1 VTGDNRADLAFGGGP
16 DGAPRVRLFDGASLL
31 SAPAFS
37 KLDAIAALTQRANFF
52 AGDQGLRGGVR
63 LALQNAEGDKT
74 AELIAGSGSGEAS
87 KVRIYRPANLLG
99 NANPV
104 PDAELDPFGIALP
117 NGMFVD

>member
-1 VTGDNRADLAFGGGP
+1 M
-16 DGAPRVRLFDGASLL
+16 

-63 LALQNAEGDKT
+63 VALQNAEGDKT
-74 AELIAGSGSGEAS
+74 AKLIAGSGAGEAS
-87 KVRIYRPANLLG
+87 KVRIYRPATLLN

-117 NGMFVD
+117 NGVFVG